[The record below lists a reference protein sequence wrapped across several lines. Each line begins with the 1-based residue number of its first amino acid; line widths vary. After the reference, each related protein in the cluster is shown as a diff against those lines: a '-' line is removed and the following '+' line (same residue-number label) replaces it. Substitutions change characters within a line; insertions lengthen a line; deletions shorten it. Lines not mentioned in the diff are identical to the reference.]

1 MAMSALEYNVGRYDC
16 GGGGGGVCATV
27 AGGG

>member
-1 MAMSALEYNVGRYDC
+1 MAMSALEYNVGKYDC
-16 GGGGGGVCATV
+16 GGGGGVCATV